1 MSNDYP
7 ESSICSAMSAVT
19 ISAFGE
25 EVPLE
30 EAVDDIFAQLQTA
43 INELHVQI
51 RQLCMTED
59 RGDSY
64 EEAYVFQHEIKGHV
78 ADGCDMLKELVK
90 VMKQLLPPRPKE
102 LPKTWEKEFTS
113 TGSLE

>member
-7 ESSICSAMSAVT
+7 ESSICSNMSNMTV
-19 ISAFGE
+19 SAFGE

-51 RQLCMTED
+51 RQLCMTESQ
-59 RGDSY
+59 GDSY
-64 EEAYVFQHEIKGHV
+64 EEAYVFQHEIKTHV

-90 VMKQLLPPRPKE
+90 VCKQLLPPRPKD
-102 LPKTWEKEFTS
+102 LPKTWEKEFTPPS
-113 TGSLE
+113 DM